1 MAGRWRPHLAADRWM
16 LLAFLGIA
24 ASLLLFLKLSSE
36 VLEGDTAAFDSAILQ
51 AIRHAT
57 EGDTPVRNWLR
68 GFMIA
73 LTALGDTSVLVL
85 VVLVVT
91 GYLLVIRQRAMALY
105 LFSALALGRIGTAL
119 LKLVVARDRPGV
131 VEHLVPIHSLSFP
144 SGHASAS
151 AMAYLTMAALLAR
164 TQASRGPRVYIMSV
178 TLLLTLAVGFS
189 RLYLGVHWPTDVLA
203 GWIVG
208 AGWAAASTA
217 IAIKLGIGRRR
228 AGWP

>member
-1 MAGRWRPHLAADRWM
+1 MDRRWRHHLAADRWM

-36 VLEGDTAAFDSAILQ
+36 VMEGDTAALDSAILQ
-51 AIRHAT
+51 AVRHAT
-57 EGDTPVRNWLR
+57 KGETPVRNWLR

-85 VVLVVT
+85 IVLIVT
-91 GYLLVIRQRAMALY
+91 GYLLVIRQRAMAIY
-105 LFSALALGRIGTAL
+105 LISALALGRIGTTL

-144 SGHASAS
+144 SGHATAS
-151 AMAYLTMAALLAR
+151 AMVYLTMAALLAR
-164 TQASRGPRVYIMSV
+164 TQARSGPRIYIMSV
-178 TLLLTLAVGFS
+178 ALLLTLVVGFS

-203 GWIVG
+203 GWIIGV
-208 AGWAAASTA
+208 GWAAASTA
-217 IAIKLGIGRRR
+217 VAIKLSIGHRR

>member
-119 LKLVVARDRPGV
+119 LKLSSRATGRASWSI
-131 VEHLVPIHSLSFP
+131 LCP
-144 SGHASAS
+144 STASAS
-151 AMAYLTMAALLAR
+151 PAATPPRPPWCTSPWRRCWPAR
-164 TQASRGPRVYIMSV
+164 KAARGR
-178 TLLLTLAVGFS
+178 
-189 RLYLGVHWPTDVLA
+189 
-203 GWIVG
+203 
-208 AGWAAASTA
+208 AST
-217 IAIKLGIGRRR
+217 
-228 AGWP
+228 